1 MILALIHDWSE
12 LATMASAETGGPA
25 IGDWEMARNVSE
37 WIEVVAI
44 LVIAIALLV
53 AVVEMARSALRGRG
67 GARAYV
73 GVQDILLSW
82 CPAGS
87 RPPHR
92 RSCSRQRAAGLG
104 SQRAPT
110 SRRSDRATQ

>member
-53 AVVEMARSALRGRG
+53 AVVEMARSALRGQG
-67 GARAYV
+67 GARVYV
-73 GVQDILLSW
+73 VFKTYFSGGVLLGLDLLI
-82 CPAGS
+82 AARARGRGTLALATAS
-87 RPPHR
+87 R
-92 RSCSRQRAAGLG
+92 
-104 SQRAPT
+104 
-110 SRRSDRATQ
+110 